1 VPEQWQY
8 HITTADE
15 ERALKEARRRC
26 DHKTRRSV
34 PSNKVD
40 TEASELEVHVRGVYG
55 EIAFANLFEVGL
67 DTKARINGDGG
78 IDFQFTSGLT
88 IDVKTRSQ
96 PGRDLALFSPTLP
109 GRSAHV
115 FVLCWRI
122 TRRTYQLAGW
132 TTPVGFLFDGRVE
145 RFPQMGE
152 RLLAQP
158 QDLMPLSALKQLRT
172 EWHSSLD

>member
-1 VPEQWQY
+1 MSEQWQY

-40 TEASELEVHVRGVYG
+40 TEASELEVHIRGVYG
-55 EIAFANLFEVGL
+55 EIAFANLFDVGL
-67 DTKARINGDGG
+67 DTKARISGDGG

-96 PGRDLALFSPTLP
+96 PSRDLALFAPTLP

-122 TRRTYQLAGW
+122 TRRSYQLAGW

-145 RFPQMGE
+145 RFPKMGT
-152 RLLAQP
+152 RLLVEP

-172 EWHSSLD
+172 EWHTSLD